1 MLEQLDLD
9 LNVDLS
15 SVDSCEVRSHSPA
28 AKPHPNVG
36 SCTFLGVQRKPLD
49 GVPGPKKTII
59 TLIEAPSKEED
70 EVPKMK
76 IELDVKV

>member
-28 AKPHPNVG
+28 EKPAPLVG
-36 SCTFLGVQRKPLD
+36 NCTFLGVQRKPLD
-49 GVPGPKKTII
+49 GVPGPKQTTI
-59 TLIEAPSKEED
+59 TLIEPPSKEED
-70 EVPKMK
+70 EAPKMK
-76 IELDVKV
+76 MEVEVKV